1 MTLTFW
7 ILAPIAVVC
16 GLGVVAARKA
26 VHSAL
31 FLAAVMI
38 NFAIMYAMLEA
49 PFLFAAQIIVY
60 TGAIIML
67 FVFVLML
74 VGVDASDS
82 LVETI
87 RGHRGMAVVVGL
99 VFALLVL
106 VNAGRLSL
114 GDPAGLP
121 DATTDGNV
129 PAIAEVLFSRYLI
142 PFEAAGILLIVATIG
157 AMVLAHRERLV
168 PKLTQKDLSEQRFVD
183 YADQGAHPGA
193 GPPPG
198 TFARHNAV
206 GTPALLPD
214 GRPAESS
221 VSRVLIARGVVTRMD
236 TLSAEADQVGES
248 GIVGEHSGGHGE
260 NGASETNASD
270 GLDAR
275 RENGDA

>member
-1 MTLTFW
+1 MTLAFW
-7 ILAPIAVVC
+7 ILAPLAVLS
-16 GLGVVAARKA
+16 GLGVITARKA

-31 FLAAVMI
+31 FLAATMV
-38 NFAIMYAMLEA
+38 NLAIMYAMLEA

-87 RGHRGMAVVVGL
+87 RGHRGMAIVVGL

-106 VNAGRLSL
+106 INAGRLSL

-121 DATTDGNV
+121 NATTDGNV
-129 PAIAEVLFSRYLI
+129 PAIAEVLFSTYLI

-168 PKLTQKDLSEQRFVD
+168 PKPTQKDLSEKRFVD
-183 YADQGAHPGA
+183 YAEEGTHPGA

-198 TFARHNAV
+198 TFARHNAI

-221 VSRVLIARGVVTRMD
+221 VSRVLVARGVVTETA
-236 TLSAEADQVGES
+236 TLAAEAEQVGAS
-248 GIVGEHSGGHGE
+248 GIVDEQSGAPGEPGE
-260 NGASETNASD
+260 NGAPSD
-270 GLDAR
+270 NGVR